1 MGAITLKMR
10 ILAGII
16 ISVGIVSIGIMF
28 YMERVYAKPLV
39 TVYKTSTCGCCSN
52 WVKHMEE
59 NGFRIHAMDVQDLYF
74 IKQQFGIPGDLAS
87 CHTAIVDGYLVE
99 GHVPASD
106 VQRLL
111 SGKHDVAGISV
122 PGMPVGSPGME
133 MGNRV
138 DRYAVYSFDK
148 KGDPVIFSQY

>member
-16 ISVGIVSIGIMF
+16 ISIGIVSIGIMF
-28 YMERVYAKPLV
+28 YMESVYAKPLV
-39 TVYKTSTCGCCSN
+39 TVYKTSTSGCCSN

-59 NGFRIHAMDVQDLYF
+59 NGFRIRAMDVQDLYS
-74 IKQQFGIPGDLAS
+74 IKQQFGIPGNLAS

-148 KGDPVIFSQY
+148 KGNPVIFSQY